1 MRYKKSLACACRK
14 DSRLQVKLLQNGL
27 VQLVYFLALSRDTF
41 PEVVKFVENV
51 AESVLNHIR
60 LTQTLVRMRVHNDFY
75 SLAFYRYVNIRIGD
89 CRVSVIVYQPWHTSL
104 YMYLFC
110 SESLYLGVLVQ
121 CFVEHLDAYLRSF
134 QHIERFHYYHIKK
147 TIAH

>member
-1 MRYKKSLACACRK
+1 MRYQKVRFACRK
-14 DSRLQVKLLQNGL
+14 NNRLQVKLLQNGL
-27 VQLVYFLALSRDTF
+27 VQFVYFLALSRDTF

-89 CRVSVIVYQPWHTSL
+89 CRVSVIVYQLWHTSL

-121 CFVEHLDAYLRSF
+121 RLVEHLDAYLRSF

-147 TIAH
+147 AIAH